1 MMRRLVFDRRRNVLT
16 GIPSW
21 NVLTGYT
28 ILKSRRNLLTGIKA
42 EKAPKVEERKAKSN
56 K

>member
-1 MMRRLVFDRRRNVLT
+1 VLT
-16 GIPSW
+16 RYI
-21 NVLTGYT
+21 
-28 ILKSRRNLLTGIKA
+28 ILKSRRNVLIRYIILDSRRNVLTGIKA